1 MSDGPFR
8 YVASK
13 CTDIDFLEKTAKF
26 LKMICSANYF
36 ALPYCFL
43 ETQPWIHIPYNK
55 SVEKMA
61 FAVDLGC

>member
-26 LKMICSANYF
+26 LKKICSANYF
-36 ALPYCFL
+36 EIPYCFL
-43 ETQPWIHIPYNK
+43 ETQP
-55 SVEKMA
+55 
-61 FAVDLGC
+61 